1 LFFFAIFFPVCVGQ
15 TDRKL
20 MPVRGVREDM
30 AMGFMRYALADKG
43 FANKNEW
50 HGDKVG
56 DE

>member
-1 LFFFAIFFPVCVGQ
+1 VCGA
-15 TDRKL
+15 DRQKIDAGS
-20 MPVRGVREDM
+20 RGSGRYGNGV
-30 AMGFMRYALADKG
+30 YALADKG

>member
-1 LFFFAIFFPVCVGQ
+1 VCVGQ

>member
-1 LFFFAIFFPVCVGQ
+1 VQ
-15 TDRKL
+15 TCARHFL
-20 MPVRGVREDM
+20 LLLSMLLLLLL
-30 AMGFMRYALADKG
+30 LADKG